1 MGAESNKLYYFK
13 IFYFISLLQFIV
25 LFNKEM
31 LNKPVQYM
39 CSQMLFFVTV
49 MLLNSNNSVKI
60 MILHRH
66 VIIYFTY
73 VQFMLQCDCLYLF

>member
-1 MGAESNKLYYFK
+1 MGAESNKLYYFT

-39 CSQMLFFVTV
+39 CSQMLFF
-49 MLLNSNNSVKI
+49 
-60 MILHRH
+60 
-66 VIIYFTY
+66 
-73 VQFMLQCDCLYLF
+73 CDCDVVK